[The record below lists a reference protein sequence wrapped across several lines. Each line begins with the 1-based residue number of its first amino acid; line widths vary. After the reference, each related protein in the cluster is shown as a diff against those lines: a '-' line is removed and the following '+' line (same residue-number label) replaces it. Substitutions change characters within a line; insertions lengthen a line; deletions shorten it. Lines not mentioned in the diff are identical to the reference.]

1 MSDNLTIIWDELPSS
16 AVIADANDAGNDV
29 SALLDPRRSRKVT
42 IVGSPPKITIDR
54 GGETGFS
61 AIAIVD
67 PGDCGDALMS
77 ASLTEGGTVT
87 STETIPAPLTDYS
100 TAPDTGYTTLTD
112 NADGYPGRSV
122 AIMCLPWV
130 TNSHY
135 YHRYLTIE
143 WPEATSV
150 TLGRVMVG
158 RYWRP
163 NHNIGFGW
171 KTTPTDPSTIMRSI
185 GGQRWTDA
193 RDTYMQISASLKY
206 LDEDEAYGDILPIS
220 MLAARDPCVLSVSPG
235 TALSS
240 VLDLYGYMSPVAV
253 THAGPGRFDANINF
267 EEAL

>member
-1 MSDNLTIIWDELPSS
+1 MSNMQIIWHGLPSTS
-16 AVIADANDAGNDV
+16 IIHDSNDWDADVSPLFDSRRTNAITMTRSGGNLPTIKINHGGAAVTAVALVDVACSTGVVPTTKIWAYEPSTGAIRTSETMPAPSTAYAVDMTRVIAVHTWDQEWTDNGMILQWDIPDGE
-29 SALLDPRRSRKVT
+29 SITIGRI
-42 IVGSPPKITIDR
+42 IVG
-54 GGETGFS
+54 
-61 AIAIVD
+61 
-67 PGDCGDALMS
+67 
-77 ASLTEGGTVT
+77 
-87 STETIPAPLTDYS
+87 
-100 TAPDTGYTTLTD
+100 
-112 NADGYPGRSV
+112 N
-122 AIMCLPWV
+122 WW
-130 TNSHY
+130 H
-135 YHRYLTIE
+135 
-143 WPEATSV
+143 
-150 TLGRVMVG
+150 
-158 RYWRP
+158 P
-163 NHNIGFGW
+163 NYNIGFGW